1 LPDSLRD
8 SATAE
13 ALHAVVEL
21 DLTSPPTSSRRV
33 ALDAIDANAAGI
45 FNRLLGTIDICR
57 LNCVMVVLP
66 GIILAALR
74 DDDDRRK

>member
-1 LPDSLRD
+1 MQTKREFSI
-8 SATAE
+8 A
-13 ALHAVVEL
+13 
-21 DLTSPPTSSRRV
+21 
-33 ALDAIDANAAGI
+33 
-45 FNRLLGTIDICR
+45 LLGTIDICR

>member
-1 LPDSLRD
+1 
-8 SATAE
+8 
-13 ALHAVVEL
+13 
-21 DLTSPPTSSRRV
+21 V